1 MKHELINFM
10 FYLVSQAAVF
20 LDVTQPSPKRGSVA
34 WHPKNGWEGDYV
46 LPESSPARILS
57 YAFYG
62 AFSDFSWLVAV
73 LETDSSENSAATLF
87 SLIWGL
93 LFPVSYTSFWT
104 TWRTDY
110 VERATQPFKVV

>member
-10 FYLVSQAAVF
+10 FYLVSQATVF
-20 LDVTQPSPKRGSVA
+20 RMSRNPPPKEGALRDIQ
-34 WHPKNGWEGDYV
+34 KNGWEGDYV

-73 LETDSSENSAATLF
+73 LETDSSENSAATMF